1 MNLTKLENVIEYVA
15 NGAIP
20 IHNMDKEISVFDRA
34 ISTHAQRTEEHHRDL
49 YEAFAENVAW
59 GMDDKED

>member
-1 MNLTKLENVIEYVA
+1 
-15 NGAIP
+15 
-20 IHNMDKEISVFDRA
+20 MDKEISVFDRA